1 MNAIFILETKI
12 IGLIKIRDTIIRI
25 ILSKYLRES
34 FRGKIYFWSFDITCF
49 DCGNSSVGGKE
60 SSSKNGERTFNP
72 FSMRSSSIQFLK
84 GKKKKRKD
92 RFLSFSKNVLINI
105 YRSRF
110 QAQSSDNGTIK
121 TLNRIQRKPRGLKEV
136 WLANRVTVW
145 SSIKRR
151 IRDSCSSHVP
161 VKMNSLG
168 IKLCLSSFSFS
179 NFSINHMYVQKVHG
193 NIIFQII
200 DLVINFL

>member
-1 MNAIFILETKI
+1 METRAWVEKSHRRRMEKGQAIQSFF
-12 IGLIKIRDTIIRI
+12 DAFFFDSA
-25 ILSKYLRES
+25 SKR
-34 FRGKIYFWSFDITCF
+34 
-49 DCGNSSVGGKE
+49 
-60 SSSKNGERTFNP
+60 
-72 FSMRSSSIQFLK
+72 
-84 GKKKKRKD
+84 KKKKKKD
-92 RFLSFSKNVLINI
+92 GFLSFSQNVLINI

-110 QAQSSDNGTIK
+110 QAQSSDNETIK

>member
-1 MNAIFILETKI
+1 MFRLWKLERGWKRVI
-12 IGLIKIRDTIIRI
+12 VEEWRKDVQSFFDAFFFDSV
-25 ILSKYLRES
+25 SKR
-34 FRGKIYFWSFDITCF
+34 
-49 DCGNSSVGGKE
+49 
-60 SSSKNGERTFNP
+60 
-72 FSMRSSSIQFLK
+72 
-84 GKKKKRKD
+84 KKKKRKD

-110 QAQSSDNGTIK
+110 QAQSSDNETIK

-168 IKLCLSSFSFS
+168 IKLCLSSFPFFFKFFDQSHVRAKS
-179 NFSINHMYVQKVHG
+179 TWKYYISDNRSRY
-193 NIIFQII
+193 
-200 DLVINFL
+200 

>member
-1 MNAIFILETKI
+1 MFRLWKLERGWKRVI
-12 IGLIKIRDTIIRI
+12 VEEWRKNVQSFFDAFFFDSV
-25 ILSKYLRES
+25 SKR
-34 FRGKIYFWSFDITCF
+34 
-49 DCGNSSVGGKE
+49 
-60 SSSKNGERTFNP
+60 
-72 FSMRSSSIQFLK
+72 
-84 GKKKKRKD
+84 KKKKRKD
-92 RFLSFSKNVLINI
+92 RFLSFSQNVLINI